1 MKSKQIVEFVV
12 KAASYVRGKK
22 TYICMTLAG
31 LVEVLFAFGYFD
43 APQRDALLKLFGGGA
58 AMAFAAKVNR
68 AVEALKSANNLTLL
82 GKR

>member
-1 MKSKQIVEFVV
+1 MKAKQIGEFVV
-12 KAASYVRGKK
+12 KAARYVRGKK
-22 TYICMTLAG
+22 TYICMSLAG

-68 AVEALKSANNLTLL
+68 AVESLKAVRNTMER
-82 GKR
+82 GRK